1 MSTLALN
8 SENDLYFTKNR
19 LTILTGA
26 NTNQEILQRIK
37 IRLKFFKDEWF
48 LNSEHGLPY
57 FENILGTKNIDLNI
71 LESIFREQLLDIEGV
86 KSVIE
91 SSVDYN
97 ASNRRILYAFSIAS
111 VSNTVI
117 LNNFIVL

>member
-97 ASNRRILYAFSIAS
+97 ASNRQILYAFSITS

>member
-26 NTNQEILQRIK
+26 NTDQEILQRIK

-97 ASNRRILYAFSIAS
+97 ASNRQILYAFSIAS